1 MAATGVSVGREVVIC
16 EDHLYKLRT
25 ITGLRT
31 FSLNYKPWR
40 RKYFIL
46 KKKKDDTLVLEYF
59 DRQPMNKRKPKMQL
73 SLYPKYRVEKITN
86 SKNRAYVF
94 EITTPEKR
102 LCLSANEQRTMDMF
116 VFFLQIQ
123 HKLVPQITDDYV
135 LVQPENSETM
145 RRIGAKGCPCI
156 LHISPWGVT
165 LALQSSRRILA
176 QWPLKSI
183 RCYESSCQGQFSLEA
198 GRIAPMGD
206 GLYLFN
212 TQLGKDDQLYDL
224 LDHHVVNALQKIR
237 PGQQTSH
244 HLEEYVVEAKR
255 LQALTQLSICTQHQE
270 EIPRILQENWNLI
283 LPSLETSRRTS
294 SSSIPPRPEFLA
306 NLSNGEVPPPL
317 PTRSTTGLIDISPSS
332 SEAFVPDFRSLR
344 IHPSH
349 SQPALQRRLIDKSN
363 QSVPEFSLPI
373 KRPGYL
379 PPNQTRQ
386 RLASQSESLPSP
398 LEGDRYSCV
407 FESEIDSNLQ
417 YLTACQASEV
427 PTDSDQMNNGSKLR
441 NRLKS
446 RSCEDLNT
454 YLKMSRLDAPTEL
467 TSPPAESEKENKE
480 NPTEIAPVPFPRLQ
494 NLRNSLYCDSSNLS
508 SYRMSTVYYG
518 NVAKK
523 SNGVYEIPTPGVSE
537 LKKIFDNGESKKMR
551 KSVSNPN
558 FFNISSKDNSM
569 GQMVFSPEPNNLNSN
584 NKQKFTYRS
593 WRNLFSDRRRKS
605 NHETHNGANHSS
617 TGANHS
623 SSTGEDT
630 SPLTE
635 RPISKSRSSSFSR
648 KPSQGH
654 QASSTQVTDTYGT
667 AGMKGVRMTPKT
679 RSYRRLKSESSV
691 AAKSQIKEDK
701 PPIASVES
709 LC

>member
-1 MAATGVSVGREVVIC
+1 MEKGGVIKSAISASSNLIQSGRRDLAECDVIIPSCSRNRGHVTAWHCEMSTMTTGRSISRSSMAATGVSVGREVVIC

-94 EITTPEKR
+94 EITTPEKQ

-294 SSSIPPRPEFLA
+294 SSSSIPPRPEFLA

-317 PTRSTTGLIDISPSS
+317 PIRSTTGLIDISPSS

-349 SQPALQRRLIDKSN
+349 SQPALQRRPIDKSN
-363 QSVPEFSLPI
+363 QSVPEFSSPT

-386 RLASQSESLPSP
+386 RIMHIQDRVNQSISDAVPDHALDFLPLYEQVDFYTPNLESCLLPILCTLCNFSSSP
-398 LEGDRYSCV
+398 
-407 FESEIDSNLQ
+407 I
-417 YLTACQASEV
+417 
-427 PTDSDQMNNGSKLR
+427 
-441 NRLKS
+441 
-446 RSCEDLNT
+446 
-454 YLKMSRLDAPTEL
+454 
-467 TSPPAESEKENKE
+467 
-480 NPTEIAPVPFPRLQ
+480 PR
-494 NLRNSLYCDSSNLS
+494 
-508 SYRMSTVYYG
+508 
-518 NVAKK
+518 
-523 SNGVYEIPTPGVSE
+523 
-537 LKKIFDNGESKKMR
+537 
-551 KSVSNPN
+551 
-558 FFNISSKDNSM
+558 
-569 GQMVFSPEPNNLNSN
+569 
-584 NKQKFTYRS
+584 
-593 WRNLFSDRRRKS
+593 
-605 NHETHNGANHSS
+605 HHNGA
-617 TGANHS
+617 S
-623 SSTGEDT
+623 SS
-630 SPLTE
+630 SLTTNHFLF
-635 RPISKSRSSSFSR
+635 II
-648 KPSQGH
+648 
-654 QASSTQVTDTYGT
+654 
-667 AGMKGVRMTPKT
+667 
-679 RSYRRLKSESSV
+679 LV
-691 AAKSQIKEDK
+691 AFLLIQI
-701 PPIASVES
+701 P
-709 LC
+709 